1 MSCASP
7 IRNNVA
13 LSLKSK
19 VHFKIFQKP
28 GGLVSHLVVKPGSRN
43 PLKQGSKGKYINKII
58 QDGRLQCDLNSHSI
72 TRTSVHLQCCRIVSL
87 MWTMGRWVPLDLAIN
102 HVRKIYQRSLKRFQH
117 TISRTGGNTPMLTLT
132 YKETPRPTTLYL
144 SNRDAELSFLMIHIQ
159 VHNIRPPL
167 IAIVTCIWIAML
179 TSLKFPSIG
188 SNIMLYRYSF
198 VQNAMAYTHH
208 EEQPTAASP
217 QWPTILRY

>member
-1 MSCASP
+1 
-7 IRNNVA
+7 
-13 LSLKSK
+13 
-19 VHFKIFQKP
+19 
-28 GGLVSHLVVKPGSRN
+28 
-43 PLKQGSKGKYINKII
+43 
-58 QDGRLQCDLNSHSI
+58 
-72 TRTSVHLQCCRIVSL
+72 
-87 MWTMGRWVPLDLAIN
+87 MGRWVPLDLAIN

-208 EEQPTAASP
+208 EEQPTAESP
-217 QWPTILRY
+217 QWPTILRYWRCRDVGIAIKMQAVIVTTIVIYCNLGHVLQEFCISVTTAQCCGSSKISVNMAVFAQMGGIVCWNHLRDVW